1 MKSTF
6 DDYCLFGIEALRQR
20 LPALTQEIAGVRAAE
35 DIEYIHRMRVA
46 TRRLRAALTLFE
58 ECLPRKRFAEW
69 EQQIKRITK
78 ALGAARDTDVQIDVL
93 QSFLANLADKKQQA
107 GIKRLLLRLQQ
118 QREQLQVKV
127 VQALDDLGGGRV
139 LDDMADTLHVLIV
152 QARIEQQPPERSE
165 AESNAVRASSVETYQ
180 RAEQAIRLKLEEFL
194 AYEMYVHQPD
204 RVTELHAMR
213 IAAKHLRYTLEIFAP
228 LYDDNLKKPIKVVKE
243 MQEMLG
249 DIHDCDVW
257 VAYVPQFLEEERLR
271 ALEYF
276 GHDRSAKRFTPGIL
290 ALQANRQQYRDER
303 YAQFVKFWERSQA
316 DEVWAKLRSALIPSP
331 SPATGEESG
340 VDIPLASEESLDTDY
355 TDKHGLEQESA

>member
-6 DDYCLFGIEALRQR
+6 GDYCLFGIEALRQR

-46 TRRLRAALTLFE
+46 TRRLRAALALFE

-69 EQQIKRITK
+69 EAQIKRITK

-93 QSFLANLADKKQQA
+93 QSFLASLTDRKQQA

-127 VQALDDLGGGRV
+127 IKALDDLESGRV
-139 LDDMADTLHVLIV
+139 IDDMTDTLHEMFV
-152 QARIEQQPPERSE
+152 QARVQAAGDDTLHAAGAP
-165 AESNAVRASSVETYQ
+165 AEVATEVYQ

-194 AYEMYVHQPD
+194 AYEMYVPQPD
-204 RVTELHAMR
+204 RIAELHAMR

-257 VAYVPQFLEEERLR
+257 IAYVPQFLEEERAR

-276 GHDRSAKRFTPGIL
+276 GHDRSARRFTPGIL
-290 ALQANRQQYRDER
+290 ALQADRQRFRDER
-303 YAQFVKFWERSQA
+303 YAQFVKFWERLQD
-316 DEVWAKLRSALIPSP
+316 DEAWSKLRSTLIPGP
-331 SPATGEESG
+331 SPAEGEWSG
-340 VDIPLASEESLDTDY
+340 VDIPLPSEELLDTD
-355 TDKHGLEQESA
+355 